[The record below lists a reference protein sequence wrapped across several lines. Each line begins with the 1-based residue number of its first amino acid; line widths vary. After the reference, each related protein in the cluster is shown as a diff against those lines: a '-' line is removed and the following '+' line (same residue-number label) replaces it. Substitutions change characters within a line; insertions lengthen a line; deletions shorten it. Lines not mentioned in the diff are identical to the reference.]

1 MPHALSFSMNWPGE
15 ALFGPGQCDGLGTLL
30 AGRGQRRALIV
41 TDSGIQAA
49 GLLARVETALAK
61 GGVASTAYTGVE
73 PNPTTLNVA
82 QAHEIWQN
90 GAFDALIALGGGSA
104 IDTAK
109 GVMAQ
114 IATGL
119 DVEQALGTDIDAGTG
134 PTPPFYALPT
144 TSGTGS
150 ESSLGAVL
158 KSTERKFVIR
168 GRRLQPGKVILDPEL
183 TLSLPA
189 RMTALTGFDAYCHA
203 IGAFANNQINPVAD
217 ELALHSMRLLID
229 WLPRAVADGADIE
242 ARSAVM
248 TASWLAGICIG
259 QKGVDGIHG
268 LCTPVESRVNA
279 THGEVLGII
288 MPHILAFNIE
298 TDAARYAL
306 AARRLGLAFD
316 DSTDAAA
323 ADAMVTASLAL
334 RDLTRGAATLSDLGL
349 SVTSVPELIEMALLS
364 QATERNGRP
373 LQHDQIRKIY
383 EKMM

>member
-1 MPHALSFSMNWPGE
+1 MPHALSFSMNWPGS
-15 ALFGPGQCDGLGTLL
+15 ALFGPGQCDTLGTLL
-30 AGRGQRRALIV
+30 AGRGQRNALII
-41 TDSGIQAA
+41 TDTGIQAA
-49 GLLARVETALAK
+49 GLLARIETALA
-61 GGVASTAYTGVE
+61 GAGVASAAYTGVE
-73 PNPTTLNVA
+73 PNPTTQNVS
-82 QAHEIWQN
+82 QAHDLWRK

-119 DVEQALGTDIDAGTG
+119 EVEQAYGTDIDAGTG
-134 PTPPFYALPT
+134 ATPAFYALPT

-158 KSTERKFVIR
+158 KSSDRKFVIR
-168 GRRLQPGKVILDPEL
+168 GRRLQPGQVILDPEL

-203 IGAFANNQINPVAD
+203 IGAFANNQTNPVAD
-217 ELALHSMRLLID
+217 ELALHAMRLLID

-242 ARSAVM
+242 ARAAVM
-248 TASWLAGICIG
+248 TGSWLAGICIG

-268 LCTPVESRVNA
+268 LSTPVESRINA

-288 MPHILAFNIE
+288 LPHMLAFNIE

-306 AARRLGLAFD
+306 AARRLGLAPAE
-316 DSTDAAA
+316 STDAAA
-323 ADAMVTASLAL
+323 ADAMVAASLTL
-334 RDLTRGAATLSDLGL
+334 RDLTRSAGKLSDLGL
-349 SVTSVPELIEMALLS
+349 SAASIPELIEMALLS

-373 LQHDQIRKIY
+373 LKRDQIGKIY